1 MFKTLSSSALRL
13 TARGRY
19 SINVNSLSTSV
30 SSIRYGPEAPQN
42 KLDEIFPL
50 VDDFPSHHIGPRRI
64 EAKAMLQELGYNN
77 LDELTD
83 AAVPENIRLNRQLD
97 LEKPYS
103 EANVIQHIK
112 DIVKKNIIWRSF
124 IGMGYYDTKIPHTI
138 LRNMFENPGWTTQY
152 TPYQPEIAQGRLE
165 SLLNYQTMVCDLTG
179 LEVANASLLDE
190 GTSAAEALGLC
201 YR

>member
-64 EAKAMLQELGYNN
+64 EAKAMLQELGYNVN
-77 LDELTD
+77 KY
-83 AAVPENIRLNRQLD
+83 A
-97 LEKPYS
+97 
-103 EANVIQHIK
+103 IK
-112 DIVKKNIIWRSF
+112 FKKK
-124 IGMGYYDTKIPHTI
+124 TK
-138 LRNMFENPGWTTQY
+138 MK
-152 TPYQPEIAQGRLE
+152 
-165 SLLNYQTMVCDLTG
+165 
-179 LEVANASLLDE
+179 
-190 GTSAAEALGLC
+190 
-201 YR
+201 

>member
-64 EAKAMLQELGYNN
+64 EAKAMLQELGYNVNMTEIFFKKNCQMKLLFHGIIFYLINLRESTNFFLLLQN

-103 EANVIQHIK
+103 K
-112 DIVKKNIIWRSF
+112 FK
-124 IGMGYYDTKIPHTI
+124 
-138 LRNMFENPGWTTQY
+138 
-152 TPYQPEIAQGRLE
+152 
-165 SLLNYQTMVCDLTG
+165 LLNI
-179 LEVANASLLDE
+179 
-190 GTSAAEALGLC
+190 
-201 YR
+201 